1 MNKKKKHKS
10 SWFINSILTIIL
22 GGISIVL
29 LFCMNYYQTAGI
41 FLWSVIIAWVI
52 ILIVT
57 AIIFGMQ
64 EQTKRRIEK
73 EHEKIINELKQSIEE
88 LKKQVDHKEQ

>member
-1 MNKKKKHKS
+1 MTNNIKHNS
-10 SWFINSILTIIL
+10 PWFINSILIIIL

-29 LFCMNYYQTAGI
+29 LFCMTYFQTTGI
-41 FLWSVIIAWVI
+41 FLWLIIIAWGI

-64 EQTKRRIEK
+64 EQTKRKIRK
-73 EHEKIINELKQSIEE
+73 EHDQAINELKQSIEE
-88 LKKQVDHKEQ
+88 LKKQVNQKD